1 MSGAP
6 DSGRD
11 SQQSEPVLSAADH
24 NESDNNYNNNNN
36 ADTADIIIKN
46 STEEEK
52 EADENVAV
60 DPYSVIKRV
69 QCPSCSRPLRVPLRL
84 PCGNTLCRACLPPV
98 VKREGISYP
107 RDERRE
113 DGFMCPWKD
122 RGCKRPE
129 GNGSSSS
136 AEHSMGDCGVDVTVG
151 KVNDVIEKVLEDNAK
166 NAIVAPVSMKW
177 VPSTTTDESLT
188 EPKSPPMAQEAILNT
203 GRYLGIY
210 NLMKEGSLP
219 YDIENVTYENI
230 DSDAELQPA
239 AEIDDLVFQQLKHSL
254 RSELDCQVCYGLMV
268 DPLTS
273 PCGHTFCR
281 RCVARVLDH
290 SNLCPICRRK
300 LSLPLALMLEPINR
314 ILNDLINNLYPTEI
328 ESRRAT
334 MTQDTLLGEDK
345 DLPLFVCTLSFPSM
359 PTFLHVFEPRYRLMI
374 RRALEDGGRK
384 FGMVTYNYVDEPP
397 ETVGR
402 TQFMQYGTILSINGF
417 DLLPDGRSLLRA
429 VGVSKFKVVDSGVLD
444 GYYIAKTER
453 VDDIGL
459 AQEEDLE
466 RRDIAAATAAA
477 TTAAQGNPGDETP
490 ELPLEA
496 LSTQQLMQICLE
508 FVERRRTEG
517 APWLHPRVLLEY
529 GQPPTDP
536 ALFPYWLAS
545 VLPIS
550 EEEKYLLLPLTSVRE
565 RLKVTTNWV
574 KKLDSMEWYF
584 PPSIYPD
591 FLK

>member
-6 DSGRD
+6 DSSR
-11 SQQSEPVLSAADH
+11 QSEPVSDAEHTNKRDDNNNDLINGTTDKDITTKSAA
-24 NESDNNYNNNNN
+24 
-36 ADTADIIIKN
+36 T
-46 STEEEK
+46 EK
-52 EADENVAV
+52 EAAADEHVTI
-60 DPYSVIKRV
+60 DPYSVIRRV
-69 QCPSCSRPLRVPLRL
+69 QCPTCARPLRVPLRL

-98 VKREGISYP
+98 AKREGISYP
-107 RDERRE
+107 RDEGRE
-113 DGFMCPWKD
+113 DGFVCPWKD

-129 GNGSSSS
+129 GNGSPSWS
-136 AEHSMGDCGVDVTVG
+136 AEHSLGDCGVDVTVG
-151 KVNDVIEKVLEDNAK
+151 KISDAIEKVLEDNVK
-166 NAIVAPVSMKW
+166 SETVARVRMKW
-177 VPSTTTDESLT
+177 VPSNITDESLI
-188 EPKSPPMAQEAILNT
+188 EPTSPQTAQEAVLHN

-210 NLMKEGSLP
+210 NLMKEGILP
-219 YDIENVTYENI
+219 YNIENVTYEDI
-230 DSDAELQPA
+230 DSGAELQPA
-239 AEIDDLVFQQLKHSL
+239 AEIDELVFQQLKTNI
-254 RSELDCQVCYGLMV
+254 RNELDCQVCYGLMV

-300 LSLPLALMLEPINR
+300 LSLPLALMLEPING
-314 ILNDLINNLYPTEI
+314 ILSDLINNFYPTEI
-328 ESRRAT
+328 ESRRGA

-374 RRALEDGGRK
+374 RRALEDGGRR
-384 FGMVTYNYVDEPP
+384 FGMVTYNFVDEEP

-402 TQFMQYGTILSINGF
+402 PQFMQYGTILSIDGF

-429 VGVSKFKVVDSGVLD
+429 VGVSKFRVVDWGVLD
-444 GYYIAKTER
+444 GYHIAKTER
-453 VDDIGL
+453 VDDVGL
-459 AQEEDLE
+459 AQEEEFE
-466 RRDIAAATAAA
+466 RRDIAAGTEIASRM
-477 TTAAQGNPGDETP
+477 AQENPGEEAP
-490 ELPLEA
+490 ELPLQA

-536 ALFPYWLAS
+536 ASFPYWLAS

-550 EEEKYLLLPLTSVRE
+550 EEEKYLLLPLNSVRE
-565 RLKVTTNWV
+565 RLKLTAKWV

-584 PPSIYPD
+584 SLYFP
-591 FLK
+591 

>member
-1 MSGAP
+1 MSAAP

-11 SQQSEPVLSAADH
+11 SRQSEPVLPTAEE
-24 NESDNNYNNNNN
+24 NENDNDNDNYNNAEA
-36 ADTADIIIKN
+36 ADAIIKK
-46 STEEEK
+46 TPEAEEDES
-52 EADENVAV
+52 DENVTV
-60 DPYSVIKRV
+60 DPYSVIRRV
-69 QCPSCSRPLRVPLRL
+69 QCPTCSRPLRVPLRL
-84 PCGNTLCRACLPPV
+84 PCGNTLCRTCLPPV

-107 RDERRE
+107 RDEGRE
-113 DGFMCPWKD
+113 DGFLCPWKD

-129 GNGSSSS
+129 GNGSST
-136 AEHSMGDCGVDVTVG
+136 AEHSMGDCGVDVTVSKIG
-151 KVNDVIEKVLEDNAK
+151 EVIENVLEDNAK
-166 NAIVAPVSMKW
+166 AATVAPVRMKW
-177 VPSTTTDESLT
+177 VPSTITDDSLT
-188 EPKSPPMAQEAILNT
+188 ETKSPPAAQEAVLHN

-210 NLMKEGSLP
+210 NLMKEGRLP
-219 YDIENVTYENI
+219 HDIENVTYEEDI
-230 DSDAELQPA
+230 DSDAELPPA
-239 AEIDDLVFQQLKHSL
+239 VETDSLVSQQLKNSL
-254 RSELDCQVCYGLMV
+254 RNELDCQVCYGLMI

-300 LSLPLALMLEPINR
+300 LSLPLALMLHPINTT
-314 ILNDLINNLYPTEI
+314 LSDLINMLYPKEI

-402 TQFMQYGTILSINGF
+402 TQFMRYGTILSIDGF

-429 VGVSKFKVVDSGVLD
+429 VGVSKFKVEDWGVLD

-466 RRDIAAATAAA
+466 RRDIAAATATVA
-477 TTAAQGNPGDETP
+477 TTTQDNIGEEAP

-545 VLPIS
+545 VLPIA

-565 RLKVTTNWV
+565 RLKVTANWV

-584 PPSIYPD
+584 PSLYLP
-591 FLK
+591 